1 VDLRLLDAEPSTDE
15 RAAID
20 AFLGPPVSSWAGAD
34 ATQNGHSAHGGHAA
48 RAQRPQLL
56 PTLHALHERAGWVS
70 PGALNYIAQRLTI
83 PPADVYG
90 VATFYALFSVEPR
103 PPRVLHVCNDLACRC
118 AGSQQLIDALTE
130 HVGPQGTDH
139 AGATWQASP
148 CLGQCDRAPAAF
160 LVQSGEQATERE
172 LTSVNGAGLLEIVN
186 GSTPAPPRSAI
197 PPQCGQPGLRL
208 LRRIGVIDPGRL
220 EDYRAHGGYE
230 ALRRAFEIGP
240 EGVIREVLDSK
251 LMGRGG
257 AAFPT
262 GRKWEAVA
270 RQPRR
275 PHYLICNAD
284 ESEPGTFK
292 DRVVME
298 GDPFSLIESMTIAAY
313 ATGCERGYI
322 YLRGEY
328 PLAERRLQNAIE
340 QARGKSLLGEDVLGR
355 GLLRF
360 DIEVRKGAGA
370 YICGEE
376 TAIFSSIE
384 GYRGEPR
391 NKPPFPVER
400 GLFGLPTVVNNVE
413 TLVNV
418 LPIVLEG
425 GPAFAKIGTERST
438 GPRLF
443 CLSGAVEQPGIYE
456 VPFGTTLREL
466 IDLAGG
472 VRPGHTLRAILL
484 GGAAGSFVTPEDL
497 DLKLTFEDAREVGTT
512 LGSGV
517 VLALDETADL
527 PELLMTIAGFMRDE
541 SCGQCV
547 PCRVGTV
554 RQEEALARLISGR
567 TRGSVED
574 ELRLIAEIGQAM
586 RDASIC
592 GLGQTASSAV
602 ESAITRLNVFTSNG
616 NGGPPA

>member
-1 VDLRLLDAEPSTDE
+1 
-15 RAAID
+15 
-20 AFLGPPVSSWAGAD
+20 
-34 ATQNGHSAHGGHAA
+34 
-48 RAQRPQLL
+48 
-56 PTLHALHERAGWVS
+56 
-70 PGALNYIAQRLTI
+70 
-83 PPADVYG
+83 
-90 VATFYALFSVEPR
+90 
-103 PPRVLHVCNDLACRC
+103 
-118 AGSQQLIDALTE
+118 
-130 HVGPQGTDH
+130 
-139 AGATWQASP
+139 
-148 CLGQCDRAPAAF
+148 
-160 LVQSGEQATERE
+160 
-172 LTSVNGAGLLEIVN
+172 
-186 GSTPAPPRSAI
+186 
-197 PPQCGQPGLRL
+197 
-208 LRRIGVIDPGRL
+208 
-220 EDYRAHGGYE
+220 
-230 ALRRAFEIGP
+230 GP
-240 EGVIREVLDSK
+240 EGVIREVLDSR

-262 GRKWEAVA
+262 GRKWDAVA

-292 DRVVME
+292 DRVIME
-298 GDPFSLIESMTIAAY
+298 GDPFSLIEAMTIAAY

-328 PLAERRLQNAIE
+328 PLAQRRLENALE
-340 QARGKSLLGEDVLGR
+340 QARDRSLLGDDILGR
-355 GLLRF
+355 GVLRF
-360 DIEVRKGAGA
+360 DIELRKGAGA

-376 TAIFSSIE
+376 TAIFGSIE

-400 GLFGLPTVVNNVE
+400 GLFGQPTVVNNVE

-425 GPAFAKIGTERST
+425 GIAFAQIGTERST
-438 GPRLF
+438 GPKLF
-443 CLSGAVEQPGIYE
+443 CVSGAVAKPGTYE
-456 VPFGTTLREL
+456 VPFGATLREL
-466 IDLAGG
+466 LDLAGG
-472 VRPGHTLRAILL
+472 VPADRRLRAILL

-517 VLALDETADL
+517 VLVLDDQTDV
-527 PELLMTIAGFMRDE
+527 PELLITIAAFMRDE

-554 RQEEALARLISGR
+554 RQEEALARLASGH
-567 TRGSVED
+567 TRGTVED
-574 ELRLIAEIGQAM
+574 ELKLIAEIGQAM

-602 ESAITRLNVFTSNG
+602 ESAIARLNVFTSNG
-616 NGGPPA
+616 GPNP

>member
-1 VDLRLLDAEPSTDE
+1 VDLRLLDAEPTTDE
-15 RAAID
+15 RAAVD
-20 AFLGPPVSSWAGAD
+20 AFLGPPVSAWAGAD
-34 ATQNGHSAHGGHAA
+34 RVENGHSAHGGHAA
-48 RAQRPQLL
+48 RAQRHQLL
-56 PTLHALHERAGWVS
+56 PTLHALHEHAGWIS
-70 PGALNYIAQRLTI
+70 PGGLNYIAQRLTI

-90 VATFYALFSVEPR
+90 VATFYALFSVEER

-118 AGSQQLIDALTE
+118 AGSQRLIDTLTE
-130 HVGPQGTDH
+130 QIGPQGTDH
-139 AGATWQASP
+139 DGTTWLPSP

-160 LVQSGEQATERE
+160 LVESGQNPTERE
-172 LTSVNGAGLLEIVN
+172 LTAVDAGGLLEIVN
-186 GSTPAPPRSAI
+186 GATPAPPHSAV
-197 PPQCGQPGLRL
+197 PPQSGQSGLRL
-208 LRRIGVIDPGRL
+208 LKRIGVIEPDSL
-220 EDYRAHGGYE
+220 DDYRAHGGYD
-230 ALRRAFEIGP
+230 ALRRAFELGP
-240 EGVIREVLDSK
+240 EGVIREVLDAK

-262 GRKWEAVA
+262 GRKWDAVA

-292 DRVVME
+292 DRTIIE
-298 GDPFSLIESMTIAAY
+298 SDPFSMIEAMTITAY
-313 ATGCERGYI
+313 ATGCEHGYV

-328 PLAERRLQNAIE
+328 PLAQRRLENALE
-340 QARGKSLLGEDVLGR
+340 EAREKSLLGDDVMGR

-376 TAIFSSIE
+376 TALFGSIE

-400 GLFGLPTVVNNVE
+400 GLFGQPTVVNNVE

-425 GPAFAKIGTERST
+425 GPAFASIGTERST
-438 GPRLF
+438 GPKLF
-443 CLSGAVEQPGIYE
+443 CVSGAVQRPGTYE
-456 VPFGTTLREL
+456 VSFGATLRDLLE
-466 IDLAGG
+466 LAGG
-472 VRPGHTLRAILL
+472 VSPGRSLRAVLL
-484 GGAAGSFVTPEDL
+484 GGAAGSFVTPDYL
-497 DLKLTFEDAREVGTT
+497 DLKLTLEDAREAGTT

-517 VLALDETADL
+517 VLVLDDQSDL

-554 RQEEALARLISGR
+554 RQEEALARLISGQ
-567 TRGSVED
+567 TRGTVQD
-574 ELRLIAEIGQAM
+574 ELNLIAEIGQAM

-602 ESAITRLNVFTSNG
+602 ESAIARLNVFSTD
-616 NGGPPA
+616 GGSTA